1 MNAPLSTDARS
12 ARGTPQRPASRH
24 GIFSALLIVG
34 AVSAL
39 AAGASV
45 AASRAAHAY
54 PAVSDAA
61 GNLRVPA
68 GYRTTYQYLGTWA
81 VAADK
86 GAGTQQ
92 MHVVYAS
99 PGAASAFRKLG
110 HFPDGS
116 VLVKE
121 VYDTATAPMTTGT
134 VSHATA
140 LKGWFVMVK
149 DSTHAYPQSKLWG
162 DGWGWSWFDADKPTV
177 STTRDRNECLGCHQP
192 AHATD
197 LIYVQGYPALK
208 P

>member
-1 MNAPLSTDARS
+1 MSTEISTTPSSGRPLHPAR
-12 ARGTPQRPASRH
+12 ANRFLRLAGLPA
-24 GIFSALLIVG
+24 
-34 AVSAL
+34 AL
-39 AAGASV
+39 AVGLLMAGASV
-45 AASRAAHAY
+45 AASTAHHPYA
-54 PAVSDAA
+54 AVSDAA
-61 GNLRVPA
+61 GNLHVPPR
-68 GYRTTYQYLGTWA
+68 YRTTYQYLGTWS

-86 GAGTQQ
+86 GQGAKQL
-92 MHVVYAS
+92 HAVYAS
-99 PGAASAFRKLG
+99 PGAASAYRKLG
-110 HFPDGS
+110 HFPDGT

-134 VSHATA
+134 VSHAMA

-149 DSTHAYPQSKLWG
+149 DSTHAYPHSKLWG
-162 DGWGWSWFDADKPTV
+162 NGWGWSWFDADKPTV